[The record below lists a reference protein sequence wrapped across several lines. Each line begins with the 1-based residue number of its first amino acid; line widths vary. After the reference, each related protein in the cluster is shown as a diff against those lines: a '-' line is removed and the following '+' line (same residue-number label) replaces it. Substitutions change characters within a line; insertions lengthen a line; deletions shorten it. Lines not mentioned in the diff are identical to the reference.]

1 MKHTLR
7 VTLLL
12 TGLFLLAQLIGL
24 GILGGYLHKET
35 KMIDG
40 ELVTNVTW
48 GALPYE
54 VERPAFEEETS
65 FVPMMV
71 IILLATGVLLVLM
84 KLKLFRLWSVW
95 YFLSVWFC
103 LTVALAVVFGERAA
117 LIVGGLAAAGKVLWR
132 QIVLHNV
139 TELLIYGGLAAVF
152 VPFLNVWSVSIL
164 LILISVYDAIAV
176 WRTKHM
182 VSMAEAQT
190 KIKLFAGL
198 FIPYGNKKAVLGGGD
213 IGFPLFFGGVI
224 LKQFGWVESLVVS
237 VVVTLALLLL
247 LLASK
252 KNRYYPAM
260 PFLSAGCFAG
270 YVLILLL

>member
-1 MKHTLR
+1 
-7 VTLLL
+7 
-12 TGLFLLAQLIGL
+12 
-24 GILGGYLHKET
+24 
-35 KMIDG
+35 MIDG
-40 ELVTNVTW
+40 VQVTHVTW
-48 GALPYE
+48 EALPYE
-54 VERPAFEEETS
+54 VERPAFEEKTS
-65 FVPMMV
+65 FVPMMA

-103 LTVALAVVFGERAA
+103 LTVALAVVFGERLA

-139 TELLIYGGLAAVF
+139 TELLIYGGLASVF

-182 VSMAEAQT
+182 VMMAEAQA
-190 KIKLFAGL
+190 KMKLFAGL
-198 FIPYGNKKAVLGGGD
+198 FLPYGKKKAVLGGGD
-213 IGFPLFFGGVI
+213 IGFPLFFSGVM
-224 LKQFGWVESLVVS
+224 LKQFGWMEALVVS
-237 VVVTLALLLL
+237 VIVTGALFLLLMK
-247 LLASK
+247 SE

-260 PFLSAGCFAG
+260 PFLSAGCFLG
-270 YVLILLL
+270 LLVVWLL